1 MFIFAAVL
9 IEMKKIELEI
19 IALSHSVTQ
28 SHNYAVI
35 LQERR
40 NGGTRRLPVVI
51 GGYEAQSIAVAIE
64 RMSPSRPLTH
74 DLMKNTLDI
83 FDVDVKEIVISNLL
97 DGIFYAKL
105 ICERTGIEHE
115 IDSRT
120 SDAIAI
126 AVRYGC
132 PIYTYE
138 FILEAAGIETDST
151 EEEGK
156 TSRRK
161 RSSGEANTG
170 EKVGKGGLRQYSL
183 SELTEF
189 LDDALQNENYERA
202 AEIRDEMKKRE
213 NS

>member
-1 MFIFAAVL
+1 MN
-9 IEMKKIELEI
+9 KIELEI

-40 NGGTRRLPVVI
+40 GGTRRLPVVI

-64 RMSPSRPLTH
+64 RMAPGRPLTH
-74 DLMKNTLDI
+74 DLMKNTLDT
-83 FDVDVKEIVISNLL
+83 FDIDVKEIIISNLL
-97 DGIFYAKL
+97 DGVFYAKL
-105 ICERTGIEHE
+105 VCERTGIEHE

-138 FILEAAGIETDST
+138 FILEAAGIETENV
-151 EEEGK
+151 EEETTSNRRTKRGDSAK
-156 TSRRK
+156 TT
-161 RSSGEANTG
+161 A
-170 EKVGKGGLRQYSL
+170 KGGLRQYSL
-183 SELTEF
+183 DELQQF
-189 LDDALQNENYERA
+189 LNEALQNENYERA
-202 AEIRDEMKKRE
+202 AEIRDEMKKRDE
-213 NS
+213 N